1 MGGQE
6 RNDEIHR
13 PVSDS
18 HYGKLLLEDAR
29 ECAFYCG
36 YKKAPDCAEA
46 GLFGFAGLFLLHH
59 RLPTLPARKVVIS
72 CVIVLFAGVPFLIRV
87 FGDEH

>member
-46 GLFGFAGLFLLHH
+46 GLLVGFSLSA
-59 RLPTLPARKVVIS
+59 LPARKVVIS

>member
-36 YKKAPDCAEA
+36 YKKAPDGAEA
-46 GLFGFAGLFLLHH
+46 GLLVGFSLSA
-59 RLPTLPARKVVIS
+59 LPARKVVIS
-72 CVIVLFAGVPFLIRV
+72 CVIVLFAGVPFLLRV
-87 FGDEH
+87 FSDEH